1 MPHRHYDSVRKS
13 NLKLQALKSVL
24 TAYVTFQKCKNIPW
38 NATLSILAVLN
49 ASNCLHYHVTW
60 VNMCSF
66 SNYLFRMLLML
77 SKMPPMQ
84 KKTIRGEYRLC
95 LSVLMT
101 WLQSFGDLFF
111 FTKSR
116 DRGDEWLARLSAVWE
131 DPGSN
136 LTADGCVYRDGY
148 CDMQPW
154 ARTAPYC
161 NA

>member
-1 MPHRHYDSVRKS
+1 MPHRQYDSVRKS

-84 KKTIRGEYRLC
+84 KNYSWRMPPLPFRSY
-95 LSVLMT
+95 
-101 WLQSFGDLFF
+101 DLTPVFWRFVF